1 MSEMARPSFA
11 DAAKRNVKA
20 GAAEVD
26 ANPRAR
32 SARLRVALRT
42 DAPAFAA
49 NADLLPKRAPQQ
61 FSKREVM

>member
-1 MSEMARPSFA
+1 MARPSFA

-20 GAAEVD
+20 GGQIN

-42 DAPAFAA
+42 DAPAFTAE
-49 NADLLPKRAPQQ
+49 ADLLPKRAPRQT
-61 FSKREVM
+61 RNGEAM

>member
-1 MSEMARPSFA
+1 MSMARPSFA

-20 GAAEVD
+20 GEAEIN

-32 SARLRVALRT
+32 SARLRVALRS